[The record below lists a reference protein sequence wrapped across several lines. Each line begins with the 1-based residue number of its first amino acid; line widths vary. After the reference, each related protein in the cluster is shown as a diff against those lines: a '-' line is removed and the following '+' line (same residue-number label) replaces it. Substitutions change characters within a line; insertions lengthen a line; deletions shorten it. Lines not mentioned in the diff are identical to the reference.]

1 LLAVTQV
8 LVRREG
14 ALGRLTLNRPE
25 ALNALSPAMIRAL
38 AAALD
43 AWERDDEVAAVL
55 LDGAGT
61 RGLCAG
67 GDVRFLYDDRGGHAS
82 AVLLAEEYR
91 LDARIAR
98 YPKPYVAV
106 MDGLVMG
113 GGVGVSAH
121 GSVRVVTER
130 TRLAMPEVGI
140 GNVPDVGGTYLLA
153 HAPGELGTHAA
164 LTGARLTGAD
174 AIACGLADL
183 LVPAERLPDLAAAL
197 GEAGNPAI
205 VAEYAVDLGPSPLAA
220 GRDWIDA
227 CYATGEAVEIV
238 RRLRAHGRTEPADA
252 IEAASPIAVVLTLRA
267 LRAARSGTLEQALER
282 EYALLR
288 ACVRWPD
295 FREGVRAKLID
306 RDGAPRWDPPT
317 LAGVTDEVIER
328 FLAAL
333 RLDDPVLWPH
343 GTGGGAAASSASKT
357 SLRQP

>member
-1 LLAVTQV
+1 MTQV

-43 AWERDDEVAAVL
+43 AWESDDEVAAVL

-140 GNVPDVGGTYLLA
+140 GNVPDVGGTYQLA
-153 HAPGELGTHAA
+153 HAPGSW
-164 LTGARLTGAD
+164 ART
-174 AIACGLADL
+174 
-183 LVPAERLPDLAAAL
+183 
-197 GEAGNPAI
+197 
-205 VAEYAVDLGPSPLAA
+205 
-220 GRDWIDA
+220 
-227 CYATGEAVEIV
+227 
-238 RRLRAHGRTEPADA
+238 RR
-252 IEAASPIAVVLTLRA
+252 
-267 LRAARSGTLEQALER
+267 
-282 EYALLR
+282 
-288 ACVRWPD
+288 
-295 FREGVRAKLID
+295 
-306 RDGAPRWDPPT
+306 
-317 LAGVTDEVIER
+317 
-328 FLAAL
+328 
-333 RLDDPVLWPH
+333 
-343 GTGGGAAASSASKT
+343 
-357 SLRQP
+357 

>member
-1 LLAVTQV
+1 MAQV

-25 ALNALSPAMIRAL
+25 ALNALGPAMIRAL
-38 AAALD
+38 ADALE
-43 AWERDDEVAAVL
+43 AWEHDDEVSAVL

-67 GDVRFLYDDRGGHAS
+67 GDVRFLYEDRGGHAS

-113 GGVGVSAH
+113 GGVGISAH

-130 TRLAMPEVGI
+130 TRLAMPEAGI
-140 GNVPDVGGTYLLA
+140 GNVPDVGGTHLLA
-153 HAPGELGTHAA
+153 RAPGELGTHAA

-174 AIACGLADL
+174 AIACGLADV
-183 LVPAERLPDLAAAL
+183 LVPAGRLSGLPAAL
-197 GEAGNPAI
+197 AQTGDPAAVAGFT
-205 VAEYAVDLGPSPLAA
+205 VDPGPSPLAA
-220 GRDWIDA
+220 GRDWIDE
-227 CYATGEAVEIV
+227 CYRAADAIEIV
-238 RRLRAHGRTEPADA
+238 RRLRARGRAGPADA

-267 LRAARSGTLEQALER
+267 LRAARGGTLEQALER

-295 FREGVRAKLID
+295 FAEGVRAKLID

-317 LAGVTDEVIER
+317 LAAVTDEVIGR
-328 FLAAL
+328 VLAAL
-333 RLDDPVLWPH
+333 RPDDPVLWPSD
-343 GTGGGAAASSASKT
+343 GGGAVTSSAPASSFG
-357 SLRQP
+357 QP